1 MNVMINMRKQAS
13 QFNSLLSS
21 GDGPNVFASDRKVR
35 LGDPGVSC
43 ATEPKLLLMGR
54 GFFPLFRQHLSGGKH
69 KMSRIQNDYI

>member
-21 GDGPNVFASDRKVR
+21 GDGPNVFASDRNVR

-43 ATEPKLLLMGR
+43 TTERKLLLLG
-54 GFFPLFRQHLSGGKH
+54 GASFHCSGNTYQVG
-69 KMSRIQNDYI
+69 STR